1 MWLSE
6 KKIKEITDSAEKT
19 PDLHLPKTQN
29 RNNNCDGRWTYIQR
43 KPREREQ
50 EGGGSRDSPEK
61 LFEIGYF
68 LWTTDELLSRHSEQG

>member
-29 RNNNCDGRWTYIQR
+29 RNNNCDGR
-43 KPREREQ
+43 
-50 EGGGSRDSPEK
+50 
-61 LFEIGYF
+61 
-68 LWTTDELLSRHSEQG
+68 